1 MLNLLFISNSPKVQ
15 YIKSVLQPVLKVII
29 DVVPDFDHG
38 LKDVFEKRPS
48 TVCIQ
53 EQIAGVTGESVARHI
68 QMLLGTGSPK
78 FILMHEGSSKAKSIK
93 GLFEHVIDLNQS
105 DENLS
110 KNFQDIL
117 EVLLGEQWVKI
128 YNPPLKIAES
138 LRPFDP
144 APESSQVDAD
154 RLVEDFLSDLN
165 ASNSSTS
172 VIIDESGSLDRKLTV
187 LSSTD
192 EIAEMLLEQSAQAK
206 NNDTLFDKPAVK
218 LDDTSVDRIV
228 EQKPNHVV
236 NDSVPLVAS
245 AENSKV
251 SSTSLLKKSPLG
263 GQFEKGEPRDATET
277 VSEGKHPDKVRVEA
291 SKSPAV
297 AASVVPSLSSVAAD
311 FKIRN
316 KKDSSED
323 LIPEEL
329 LIAFEENY
337 RTESAHTKRN
347 VLVLSVILFAAVAG
361 GWYFLMQKPLLMDAM
376 KQRMM
381 PAKTL
386 VANPSS
392 AVSQTQKSG
401 QERQEPNPVV
411 TSSLPKFIPLQGY
424 DKAYSAKKPGWDRY
438 VGNDAEFRV
447 FNDGGVI
454 KAVQVLS
461 IKGKVLTEPFLKSV
475 LSELTGS
482 ADYKLE
488 SSKIKSGLTEMR
500 GIVGQKADIV
510 IYKNNESI
518 RAFVVS
524 LNNPL

>member
-15 YIKSVLQPVLKVII
+15 YIKSVLHPVLKVII

-110 KNFQDIL
+110 KSFQDTL
-117 EVLLGEQWVKI
+117 ESLLGEQWVKI
-128 YNPPLKIAES
+128 YNPPVKVAKS
-138 LRPFDP
+138 LRPFDS
-144 APESSQVDAD
+144 APESSQMDAD
-154 RLVEDFLSDLN
+154 KLVEDFLSDLDAN
-165 ASNSSTS
+165 NSSTV
-172 VIIDESGSLDRKLTV
+172 VISADTDPLDQELTV

-192 EIAEMLLEQSAQAK
+192 EIAEMLLAQSAQAK
-206 NNDTLFDKPAVK
+206 NSDIVFDK
-218 LDDTSVDRIV
+218 SVVMFDETPVASIV
-228 EQKPNHVV
+228 EQKPNHAV
-236 NDSVPLVAS
+236 NDTVPLVTPVVS
-245 AENSKV
+245 SKV
-251 SSTSLLKKSPLG
+251 SSTSSLKKSSSGSQLDTAEPKDTTG
-263 GQFEKGEPRDATET
+263 TVFEDR
-277 VSEGKHPDKVRVEA
+277 HPDKVRVET
-291 SKSPAV
+291 SKSSAV
-297 AASVVPSLSSVAAD
+297 AAGVAPSYSTVAAD

-316 KKDSSED
+316 KKDSTEE

-337 RTESAHTKRN
+337 RTESAHSKRN
-347 VLVLSVILFAAVAG
+347 VLVLSAILIAAVAG
-361 GWYFLMQKPLLMDAM
+361 GTYFLIQKPLFMDSM
-376 KQRMM
+376 KQRML
-381 PAKTL
+381 PAQILDAAK
-386 VANPSS
+386 PPS
-392 AVSQTQKSG
+392 AVSQDEKLG
-401 QERQEPNPVV
+401 QERQEPNPIAK
-411 TSSLPKFIPLQGY
+411 TSLPKFIPMQGH
-424 DKAYSAKKPGWDRY
+424 DKAYSAKKPGWERY
-438 VGNDAEFRV
+438 VASNAEFRV
-447 FNDGGVI
+447 FYDGAAI

-461 IKGKVLTEPFLKSV
+461 VNGKVLTEPFLKSV
-475 LSELTGS
+475 LSELAGS

-488 SSKIKSGLTEMR
+488 SSKIRSGLTEMR

-510 IYKNNESI
+510 VYKRNESI

-524 LNNPL
+524 LN